1 MRRPVGGGAV
11 GASASVEFRSF
22 PTGKAS
28 LVSRRS
34 TRRQML
40 LLSCSAWGLGICGCD
55 QPSEGRPKPWGGERP
70 GGLEGRVTSTHAAG
84 MTSDGPDGEPPIRV
98 VTTVGMVADLVREVG
113 GSRVAVTQMMGSG
126 IDPHLYRVT
135 RDDVRAI
142 MGADLVIYNGLLLE
156 GKMEGVLRSV
166 GRRKR
171 VVAAAELID
180 ARWRLADRSGGRDDP
195 HVWMDVSLWAGCGI
209 ALAGVLGDFDPKHA
223 ADYQARAARYAE
235 DLLRLHAYGL
245 RSIGSIPD
253 GRRVLITSHDAFHY
267 FGRAYGIEVL
277 GVQGMSTDSEA
288 GLRRINGLVD
298 LLIRRQVPAV
308 FVESSVP
315 RKSIDALIE
324 GAGAGGHRVR
334 VGGELYSDAMGARG
348 SYQGTYVG
356 MMDHNITRVTRALGG
371 ECPPRGWQ
379 GRLKESPTWAEVGE
393 RGA

>member
-11 GASASVEFRSF
+11 GASASVKFRSF

-40 LLSCSAWGLGICGCD
+40 LLSCSAWGLGIGGCGH
-55 QPSEGRPKPWGGERP
+55 PSEGYGLPRDRIPAGGV
-70 GGLEGRVTSTHAAG
+70 EGRVTSTKAAG
-84 MTSDGPDGEPPIRV
+84 VAAGGPAGEPPIRV
-98 VTTVGMVADLVREVG
+98 SATVGMVADLVREVG
-113 GSRVAVTQMMGSG
+113 GGRVAVTQMMGSG

-142 MGADLVIYNGLLLE
+142 LGADLIVYNGLLLE

-180 ARWRLADRSGGRDDP
+180 ARWRLTDRSGGRDDP
-195 HVWMDVSLWAGCGI
+195 HVWMDASLWARCGI
-209 ALAGVLGDFDPKHA
+209 ALAGVFGDFDPNHA
-223 ADYQARAARYAE
+223 ADYHDRAARYAE
-235 DLLRLHAYGL
+235 TLLRLHAYGR
-245 RSIGSIPD
+245 RSIGSIPA
-253 GRRVLITSHDAFHY
+253 GHRVLITSHDAFHY
-267 FGRAYGIEVL
+267 FGRGYGIEVL

-288 GLRRINGLVD
+288 GLRRINELVD

-324 GAGAGGHRVR
+324 GAGARGHRVR
-334 VGGELYSDAMGARG
+334 VGGELYSDAMGPGG
-348 SYQGTYVG
+348 SYEGSYVG

-371 ECPPRGWQ
+371 TSPPRGWQ
-379 GRLKESPTWAEVGE
+379 GRLRQPRTWAGAGE
-393 RGA
+393 MGA

>member
-1 MRRPVGGGAV
+1 
-11 GASASVEFRSF
+11 
-22 PTGKAS
+22 
-28 LVSRRS
+28 
-34 TRRQML
+34 ML
-40 LLSCSAWGLGICGCD
+40 LLSCSAWGLGVCGCERS
-55 QPSEGRPKPWGGERP
+55 SEGRARPWAGERP
-70 GGLEGRVTSTHAAG
+70 GVLEGRVTSTNATGGNGSSTHEG
-84 MTSDGPDGEPPIRV
+84 HPIRV
-98 VTTVGMVADLVREVG
+98 AATVGMVADLVREVG
-113 GSRVAVTQMMGSG
+113 GARVAVTQMMGSG

-142 MGADLVIYNGLLLE
+142 LGADLVVYNGLLLE

-171 VVAAAELID
+171 VVAAAELVD
-180 ARWRLADRSGGRDDP
+180 ARWLLTERTGGRDDP
-195 HVWMDVSLWAGCGI
+195 HVWMDVSLWARCGI
-209 ALAGVLGDFDPKHA
+209 AFAGALGDFDPNHA
-223 ADYQARAARYAE
+223 ADYHDRAARYAE
-235 DLLRLHAYGL
+235 KLLRLHEYGR

-253 GRRVLITSHDAFHY
+253 SRRVLITSHDAFHY

-288 GLRRINGLVD
+288 GLRRINELVD

-334 VGGELYSDAMGARG
+334 VGGELYSDAMGPRG
-348 SYQGTYVG
+348 SYEGTYVG

-379 GRLKESPTWAEVGE
+379 GRLRQPRTWAEAGE
-393 RGA
+393 TGA